1 MSLTNFSLS
10 ALLEASPTKLNN
22 NPLQQQSP
30 FQPTPTPNKI
40 KINNPPEN
48 TTDPIHKQPTDLIIT
63 VIDCNDCTKIELYS
77 CHKLVMAR
85 ESELIL
91 TQLLTTGQLMNE
103 NNNNGRVHELKL
115 DGIVTVEG
123 FGNLYQ
129 AFYLGKIL
137 RLFWGS

>member
-1 MSLTNFSLS
+1 
-10 ALLEASPTKLNN
+10 
-22 NPLQQQSP
+22 
-30 FQPTPTPNKI
+30 
-40 KINNPPEN
+40 
-48 TTDPIHKQPTDLIIT
+48 
-63 VIDCNDCTKIELYS
+63 
-77 CHKLVMAR
+77 MAR

-103 NNNNGRVHELKL
+103 NNNSGRVHELKL